1 MYIQSTTHAALVQR
15 RVMEVF
21 LKGSLSRVAS
31 VAWLAC
37 TAAPQRQAW
46 VVVDLREHTCG
57 PAGDRAARAAEG
69 SGIHDSM
76 IHPVR
81 WLAGGFPSPA
91 PRHQIVRLSTSLAR
105 LVAATSP
112 SRDGRVV
119 PAAGSPADLADTNR
133 GNESLASFRALRSG
147 AGHLKAGLDRQVDN
161 PQPQRFGGEAQQAF

>member
-1 MYIQSTTHAALVQR
+1 MWAGRRQSRPGSAGGRTAGMVNARVTTD
-15 RVMEVF
+15 E
-21 LKGSLSRVAS
+21 
-31 VAWLAC
+31 
-37 TAAPQRQAW
+37 
-46 VVVDLREHTCG
+46 
-57 PAGDRAARAAEG
+57 EG

-76 IHPVR
+76 IHPIR

-147 AGHLKAGLDRQVDN
+147 AGHLKAELDRQVDN